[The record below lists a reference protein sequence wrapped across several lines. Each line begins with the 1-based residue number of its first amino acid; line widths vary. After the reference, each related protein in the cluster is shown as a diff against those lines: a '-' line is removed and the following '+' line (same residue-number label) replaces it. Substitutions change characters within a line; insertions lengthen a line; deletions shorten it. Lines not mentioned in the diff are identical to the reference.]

1 MMDASLLIQLS
12 KILDLHQKR
21 RSARPPDGAKP
32 ASLPLPTR
40 ASRIGNNPTKLGF
53 SSFFLGRVHD

>member
-1 MMDASLLIQLS
+1 LTCIKNDEV
-12 KILDLHQKR
+12 LDR
-21 RSARPPDGAKP
+21 RTVQKP

-53 SSFFLGRVHD
+53 SSFFLGLVHD